1 MKKNNVVIFG
11 PYVGEFGWELLYWQ
25 GWVRKVCESHFT
37 NHKKIAISFEG
48 RDVFYDKVD
57 EFRELPQHLSSQIL
71 SSRNYICDY
80 WHDGQPSSSSDYF
93 WSAKA
98 VLQQLR
104 NGVRPHRI
112 SRELINNDI
121 PSIRALLIEYQESL
135 RAEFANY
142 DSVEIYAPWHLNDFH
157 GYSFGFDF
165 NSGFDLGSPE
175 RVTRIEFNRQTLTR
189 LSLENIVKDGK
200 SESIESKRVAIYPRR
215 RNIRRSD
222 KNWSESNY
230 TELIE
235 LFQAA
240 GYEVGIL
247 GDRLGAYFTESA
259 PAGVVDLI
267 NIEDVGR
274 LRVQMEFLKKSNLAV
289 GAMSGAT
296 LFSLATGTPTL
307 IFGYAEEKS
316 RYESENF
323 LKTPLL
329 YHSHMNPTPKE
340 LFELATNFLK
350 NTIPVQ
356 LRV

>member
-1 MKKNNVVIFG
+1 
-11 PYVGEFGWELLYWQ
+11 
-25 GWVRKVCESHFT
+25 
-37 NHKKIAISFEG
+37 
-48 RDVFYDKVD
+48 
-57 EFRELPQHLSSQIL
+57 
-71 SSRNYICDY
+71 
-80 WHDGQPSSSSDYF
+80 
-93 WSAKA
+93 
-98 VLQQLR
+98 
-104 NGVRPHRI
+104 
-112 SRELINNDI
+112 
-121 PSIRALLIEYQESL
+121 
-135 RAEFANY
+135 
-142 DSVEIYAPWHLNDFH
+142 
-157 GYSFGFDF
+157 
-165 NSGFDLGSPE
+165 
-175 RVTRIEFNRQTLTR
+175 
-189 LSLENIVKDGK
+189 
-200 SESIESKRVAIYPRR
+200 
-215 RNIRRSD
+215 
-222 KNWSESNY
+222 
-230 TELIE
+230 LIE